1 MNRLVICTVM
11 NFNALCI
18 LKHDNLILLSKF
30 RSLVPCANR
39 SVDKSKWDVS
49 YLFSF
54 VVLEHPLLAV
64 LAQVQGGDLVDD
76 LVGLVRPERRKPSAS
91 RSRRETL
98 YNFSRKEENSFN
110 DLFTAAK
117 EKYK

>member
-91 RSRRETL
+91 RSRRDAL
-98 YNFSRKEENSFN
+98 
-110 DLFTAAK
+110 
-117 EKYK
+117 

>member
-18 LKHDNLILLSKF
+18 LKHDNLILLFKF

-64 LAQVQGGDLVDD
+64 LAQVHGGDLVDD
-76 LVGLVRPERRKPSAS
+76 LVLDLGVKHCITSLEKRKILLTIYSPQRK
-91 RSRRETL
+91 RSISS
-98 YNFSRKEENSFN
+98 NV
-110 DLFTAAK
+110 
-117 EKYK
+117 

>member
-18 LKHDNLILLSKF
+18 LKHDNLILLFKF

-64 LAQVQGGDLVDD
+64 LVHLVDD

-91 RSRRETL
+91 RSRRDAL
-98 YNFSRKEENSFN
+98 
-110 DLFTAAK
+110 
-117 EKYK
+117 

>member
-18 LKHDNLILLSKF
+18 LKHDNLILLFKF

-64 LAQVQGGDLVDD
+64 LVDLVDD

-98 YNFSRKEENSFN
+98 
-110 DLFTAAK
+110 
-117 EKYK
+117 